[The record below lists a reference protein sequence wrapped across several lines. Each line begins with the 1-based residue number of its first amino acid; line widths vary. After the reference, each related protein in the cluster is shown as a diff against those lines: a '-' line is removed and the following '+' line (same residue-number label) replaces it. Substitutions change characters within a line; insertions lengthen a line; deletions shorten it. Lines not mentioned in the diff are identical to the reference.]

1 MKKMHRL
8 LRRQLKKLNLEPD
21 NVLEIAPLLA
31 QIESAYKDYDNDI
44 AHLET
49 IIEKSSL
56 ELFETNKKL
65 QQNVT
70 TLTNQLNRIVSNINE
85 IIFETDIDGNWTYLN
100 PAWEEFTGLTVEES
114 LGKHYSDFFGKES
127 NESIFGDVVFK
138 ELEDKTIKRVVR
150 YVNHNGEKH
159 WASVVLKVVSNNGW
173 YEGTIGSIVNI
184 TKLKAVEND
193 LILARDKESK
203 ANKAKAEFLST
214 MSHEIRTPLNAVIGI
229 SHILLLEDHKEEQ
242 LENLNA
248 LKFSSEHLLGLINNI
263 LDFNKIESGALE
275 LELRDFSLENI
286 LQGLQK
292 VFQQKAKEKR
302 INFRIKKDNEL
313 PDVLKGDSMRLF
325 QILTNLVNNAVKFT
339 EEGKVTL
346 DIEVSSQTDD
356 KVVILFQIID
366 TGIGIPVN
374 KLDKIFE
381 SFTQANSNTT
391 RKYGGTGLGLAICK
405 KLLEIMDSKLQVE
418 STEGEGS
425 TFSFE
430 VEFEKSEKSSDLQPN
445 YGNRLQPFSS
455 LKGLSVLV
463 VEDYKMNILVIERFL
478 KKWDIDYDIAL
489 DGAIAI
495 EMAVKKEYDLV
506 LMDLQMPVMNGFDSS
521 REIRQNTTV
530 HNRTIPIFALS
541 ASVSMNVK
549 NKITEFGMDGHIS
562 KPFNPSELYELLSSI
577 RNKTQ
582 IG

>member
-1 MKKMHRL
+1 MHRL
-8 LRRQLKKLNLEPD
+8 LRRQLKKLSLEPD
-21 NVLEIAPLLA
+21 NVLDIAPLLV

-114 LGKHYSDFFGKES
+114 LGKHYSGFFGKES

-138 ELEDKTIKRVVR
+138 ELEDKTIKRVVK
-150 YVNHNGEKH
+150 YVNHNGEEH

-242 LENLNA
+242 IENLNA
-248 LKFSSEHLLGLINNI
+248 LKFSSEHLLGLINDI
-263 LDFNKIESGALE
+263 LDFNKIESGVLE
-275 LELRDFSLENI
+275 LELREFSLENI

-302 INFRIKKDNEL
+302 INFRIKKDSEL
-313 PDVLKGDSMRLF
+313 PDILKGDSMRLF

-391 RKYGGTGLGLAICK
+391 REYGGTGLGLAICK
-405 KLLEIMDSKLQVE
+405 KLLEIMDSKLQVK

-425 TFSFE
+425 VFSFE
-430 VEFEKSEKSSDLQPN
+430 VEFEKSEKSSDLLPN

-455 LKGLSVLV
+455 LKGLNVLV

-478 KKWDIDYDIAL
+478 KKWDVYHDIAL

-495 EMAVKKEYDLV
+495 EMAVKKEYDLI
-506 LMDLQMPVMNGFDSS
+506 LMDLQMPVMNGYDSS